1 MCRHFINTF
10 RRLATPGIA
19 FIAVSLVV
27 AQEPGHEGTP
37 AGSDQHSH
45 GHAPAQDQQQGM
57 QNLSGMHH
65 QEMSSAEMLLMNE
78 SSGTGFQ
85 PSAWPMPMAM
95 TRVGDWRLMWM
106 AQAFIVDTQQAGPRG
121 GDKLYSSNWGML
133 GAMHKVGRGSFMLR
147 SMLSLEP
154 ATVTNRRYPLLF
166 QTGETAFGIP
176 LVDAQHPHDFVME
189 LSAQYAHPLGENGI
203 GNIYYAPVGDP
214 ALGPVAYP
222 HRASAMELP
231 QASLGHHWQDSTHIA
246 NNVLTA
252 GVTYRKVRVEASG
265 FHGREPDEGRW
276 NIDWGAINSWSS
288 RLSVFP
294 AKNWIAQVSV
304 GRLQDPEASHPGSIV
319 RTTASLEYVRP
330 AAGQNW
336 WATSFV
342 WGQNYKL
349 DERRRTNAVLAET
362 VVPFRRRN
370 FISGRFEWSQRDE
383 LFEYNHTLADQVTE
397 RTGQHAFDVTGFTAG
412 YTRDVP
418 LFRGVQTGIGA
429 NATAY
434 VIASAL
440 KPYYGD
446 HPWGVN
452 VFIRVR
458 LKPNQ

>member
-1 MCRHFINTF
+1 MLMF
-10 RRLATPGIA
+10 RNSSSMLMSGMFVAFEIA
-19 FIAVSLVV
+19 SL
-27 AQEPGHEGTP
+27 GF
-37 AGSDQHSH
+37 
-45 GHAPAQDQQQGM
+45 AQDNKPVMDHARMG
-57 QNLSGMHH
+57 HD
-65 QEMSSAEMLLMNE
+65 MSAAEMFLMNE
-78 SSGTGFQ
+78 SSGTAFQ

-95 TRVGDWRLMWM
+95 IRMGNWRLMWM
-106 AQAFIVDTQQAGPRG
+106 GQAFITDTQQAGPRG
-121 GDKLYSSNWGML
+121 GDKFYSSNWGML
-133 GAMHKVGRGSFMLR
+133 GAIHKVGGGSLMLR
-147 SMLSLEP
+147 TMLSLEP

-166 QTGETAFGIP
+166 QTGETAYGIP

-189 LSAQYAHPLGENGI
+189 LSAQYAHPLGENGAW
-203 GNIYYAPVGDP
+203 NVYYAPVGDP

-252 GVTYRKVRVEASG
+252 GVTYRKVRFEASG
-265 FHGREPDEGRW
+265 FHGREPNENRW
-276 NIDWGAINSWSS
+276 NIDSGAMDSWAS
-288 RLSVFP
+288 RLTVFP
-294 AKNWIAQVSV
+294 ARNWTAQVSV

-319 RTTASLEYVRP
+319 RTTASAEYIRP

-342 WGQNYKL
+342 WGQNHKL
-349 DERRRTNAVLAET
+349 DERGTTNTVLAET

-370 FISGRFEWSQRDE
+370 FVTGRFEWSQRDE
-383 LFEYNHTLADQVTE
+383 LFEYNHQLAEEVT
-397 RTGQHAFDVTGFTAG
+397 RATGQRAFNVSAFTAG

-418 LFRGVQTGIGA
+418 LFRGVQTGFGA

-434 VIASAL
+434 VIESAL

-452 VFIRVR
+452 VFVRVR
-458 LKPNQ
+458 LKSNE

>member
-1 MCRHFINTF
+1 
-10 RRLATPGIA
+10 
-19 FIAVSLVV
+19 
-27 AQEPGHEGTP
+27 
-37 AGSDQHSH
+37 
-45 GHAPAQDQQQGM
+45 
-57 QNLSGMHH
+57 
-65 QEMSSAEMLLMNE
+65 
-78 SSGTGFQ
+78 
-85 PSAWPMPMAM
+85 
-95 TRVGDWRLMWM
+95 
-106 AQAFIVDTQQAGPRG
+106 
-121 GDKLYSSNWGML
+121 
-133 GAMHKVGRGSFMLR
+133 MLR

-154 ATVTNRRYPLLF
+154 ATVTSRRYPLLF
-166 QTGETAFGIP
+166 QTGETAYGIP

-189 LSAQYAHPLGENGI
+189 LSAQYAHPLGDKGTW
-203 GNIYYAPVGDP
+203 NIYYAPVGDP

-246 NNVLTA
+246 NNVLTT
-252 GVTYRKVRVEASG
+252 GVTYRKVRIEASG
-265 FHGREPDEGRW
+265 FYGREPDENRW
-276 NIDWGAINSWSS
+276 NIDWGPINSWSS

-294 AKNWIAQVSV
+294 AKSWTAQVSI
-304 GRLQDPEASHPGSIV
+304 GRLQDPEASHAGSIV
-319 RTTASLEYVRP
+319 RTTASVEYVRP

-336 WATSFV
+336 WATSLI

-370 FISGRFEWSQRDE
+370 FITGRFEWSQRDE
-383 LFEYNHTLADQVTE
+383 LFEYNHHLAGQVTQ
-397 RTGQHAFDVTGFTAG
+397 RTGQYAFDVSGFTAG

-418 LFRGVQTGIGA
+418 LVQGVQTGIGA

-434 VIASAL
+434 AIASAL